1 MKERPDLE
9 DVKANAKEVD
19 AHGQPSGEQLA
30 LTCKGPSRVDS
41 EGPREAVHNLSVS
54 SRPTSE
60 AAIAPLPSE
69 ESVAKKKECRGLAG
83 PVGRYIGNEHM
94 AQDGH
99 ERELVCDGGPICVF
113 DGFVVGSYATW
124 EQVQKRGEEGRKG
137 APVCSASCLK
147 AVAAGRSF
155 GGEEAGQS
163 KSQG

>member
-99 ERELVCDGGPICVF
+99 ERELVCDLASQ
-113 DGFVVGSYATW
+113 GSTFEA
-124 EQVQKRGEEGRKG
+124 EGDM
-137 APVCSASCLK
+137 VLK
-147 AVAAGRSF
+147 STKLTPKHGF
-155 GGEEAGQS
+155 GGSGR
-163 KSQG
+163 